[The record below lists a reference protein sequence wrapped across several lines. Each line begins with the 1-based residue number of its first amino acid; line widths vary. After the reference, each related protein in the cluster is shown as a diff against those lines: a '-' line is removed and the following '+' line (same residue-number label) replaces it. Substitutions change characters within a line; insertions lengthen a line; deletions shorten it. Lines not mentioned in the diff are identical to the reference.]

1 MRDITALAKQ
11 FYQQYGGK
19 ALYGYGM
26 FGQRW
31 DSPERAWAQSHY
43 PGIYPWKNPTRVAE
57 IVKANPPWLSDCIGW
72 LRLLCMYLP
81 GLMEPGKISYAAA
94 VKGAPW
100 NNLYNNTAYPEIRT
114 DMFDI
119 SANRARDTW
128 GKQPIGSIPEPTPAR
143 AIAVFMEGHIGLYAG
158 DGKVIEMTPPHLRMT
173 TLQAREKGGK
183 WTHWA
188 YVPEKWL
195 SWAENVTA
203 CLGKPAPQKPDPEL
217 AAACS
222 FAIGDKVRIKVYG
235 VPYYPGGA
243 KIPDAPW
250 LRGKVMTVNGLDKRG
265 YPPVPCA
272 RLREISTWCAC
283 ENLEKIEG

>member
-31 DSPERAWAQSHY
+31 DSPERAWAQSYY
-43 PGIYPWKNPTRVAE
+43 PGIYPWNIPARVAE
-57 IVKANPPWLSDCIGW
+57 IKAANPPWLSDCIGW

-100 NNLYNNTAYPEIRT
+100 KNLYNNRACPDIRT

-119 SANRARDTW
+119 SANWARDTW
-128 GKQPIGSIPEPTPAR
+128 GKQLIGSIPEPTPAK
-143 AIAVFMEGHIGLYAG
+143 AVAVFMEGHIGLYAG
-158 DGKVIEMTPPHLRMT
+158 RGKVIEMTPPHLRMT

-203 CLGKPAPQKPDPEL
+203 FLGKSAPQKPDPEV
-217 AAACS
+217 AAACP
-222 FAIGDKVRIKVYG
+222 FAIGDKARIKSYS

-265 YPPVPCA
+265 GTLCA
-272 RLREISTWCAC
+272 RLREITTWCAC
-283 ENLEKIEG
+283 ENLEKAEE